1 VKDLRSGSRGLV
13 GSRVRGRNPIKLVEL
28 DRQTA
33 TSTCAAPRVAICV
46 LTYRRPAGLAR
57 LLGALRDL
65 RLPDEAPEIRVV
77 VVDNDSEASARG
89 VCDELAARLPFPL
102 RYLVEKRRG
111 IPQARNAALGA
122 VLGTADFA
130 AFLDDDEVPEPD
142 WLAELLRVQR
152 LFDADAVTGP
162 CLSRFETPPPRWIEQ
177 GGFFER
183 PRWPTGSPLHFA
195 FTGNVL
201 VRAQALA
208 AMEALFDERLALTGS
223 EDSEFFQRFARAGHR
238 IVWCDT
244 AVIHDSVPKSCANLA
259 WILAR
264 AYRAGAAEAYIE
276 RKLVPGPASAL
287 RVLAHGAYCIAKGSL
302 QLAGSA
308 LRGRAAA
315 AAALRLA
322 SFGAGRLG
330 GLVGLQYAEYRRT
343 HGD

>member
-1 VKDLRSGSRGLV
+1 MAL
-13 GSRVRGRNPIKLVEL
+13 
-28 DRQTA
+28 
-33 TSTCAAPRVAICV
+33 CV

-57 LLGALRDL
+57 LLGALGDL
-65 RLPDEAPEIRVV
+65 RFPDGAPEIRLV
-77 VVDNDSEASARG
+77 VVDNDPEASARG
-89 VCDELAARLPFPL
+89 VCDDLGPRLPFSIH
-102 RYLVEKRRG
+102 YLVEKRRG

-122 VLGTADFA
+122 VLEAAEFV

-152 LFDADAVTGP
+152 AHDADAVTGP
-162 CLSRFETPPPRWIEQ
+162 CLSRFEKAPPRWIEE

-183 PRWPTGSPLHFA
+183 PRRPTGRPLQFA

-201 VRAQALA
+201 VRANALS
-208 AMEALFDERLALTGS
+208 AMGELFDERLALTGS

-244 AVIHDSVPKSCANLA
+244 AVIHDSVPESCVKLA

-264 AYRAGAAEAYIE
+264 AYRVGAAEAYIE
-276 RKLVPGPASAL
+276 RKLLPGPTTAL
-287 RVLAHGAYCIAKGSL
+287 RVLVHGAYCIAKGSL
-302 QLAGSA
+302 LLAAAA

-322 SFGAGRLG
+322 SFGAGRVG
-330 GLVGLQYAEYRRT
+330 GVVGLQYAEYRRT
-343 HGD
+343 HGE